1 MWKWPEIRSP
11 RLQSLLLEAVLLLHE
26 ETLLKISSIF
36 GHFLVSCNSILVQFY
51 TYVLLMGIVWEFM
64 PPIARCICLSCRGF
78 LFFFS
83 SFSSLT
89 VLISNINFTKLSIIV
104 SDPNSS
110 LNILSFVFMEESLVS
125 VGKKTLNFKLLN
137 KIQGD
142 YDFIYKTLYNFLFLK
157 R

>member
-1 MWKWPEIRSP
+1 
-11 RLQSLLLEAVLLLHE
+11 
-26 ETLLKISSIF
+26 
-36 GHFLVSCNSILVQFY
+36 
-51 TYVLLMGIVWEFM
+51 M

-78 LFFFS
+78 LFFFF

-142 YDFIYKTLYNFLFLK
+142 YDFIYNTLYNFLFLK

>member
-1 MWKWPEIRSP
+1 MYLSE
-11 RLQSLLLEAVLLLHE
+11 LQ
-26 ETLLKISSIF
+26 
-36 GHFLVSCNSILVQFY
+36 
-51 TYVLLMGIVWEFM
+51 
-64 PPIARCICLSCRGF
+64 GF
-78 LFFFS
+78 FVF

-142 YDFIYKTLYNFLFLK
+142 YDFIYNTLYNFLFLK